1 MPEKSKLQVA
11 YTSRNNQEL
20 EQQYDQWAKAYD
32 TDIQQEYGWPAPRL
46 IAEIFARYV
55 PKNARVLDAGAGTGL
70 SGKALSK
77 LGYHYL
83 IAIDLSRGMLEE
95 ARNKK
100 VYRELH
106 RMVMGEPLDFPD
118 NSFDAVVSVGAMTM
132 GHAAPG
138 SLDELVRV
146 TRSGGHIV
154 FTLRPDVYETGGFK
168 EKHAALEIEGKWRLV
183 EMGDEFQAIP
193 NNEPNVYFQ
202 IWVYQVTS

>member
-1 MPEKSKLQVA
+1 
-11 YTSRNNQEL
+11 
-20 EQQYDQWAKAYD
+20 
-32 TDIQQEYGWPAPRL
+32 
-46 IAEIFARYV
+46 
-55 PKNARVLDAGAGTGL
+55 
-70 SGKALSK
+70 
-77 LGYHYL
+77 
-83 IAIDLSRGMLEE
+83 
-95 ARNKK
+95 
-100 VYRELH
+100 
-106 RMVMGEPLDFPD
+106 MGEPLDFPD

-183 EMGDEFQAIP
+183 EVGDEFQAIP